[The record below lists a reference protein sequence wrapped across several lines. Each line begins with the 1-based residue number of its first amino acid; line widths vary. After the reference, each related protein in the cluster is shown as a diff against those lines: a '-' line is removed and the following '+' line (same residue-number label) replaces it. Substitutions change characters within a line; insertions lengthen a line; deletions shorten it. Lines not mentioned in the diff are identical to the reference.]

1 MDESLREDPGQ
12 RLTADEVDEVILRFR
27 EDEELHQQE
36 LEARATSPTVKDLAE
51 GLNVPPERI
60 EEMLAQIR
68 EERAPAQQGD
78 QVGQASMEQVR
89 SKNRSIYLIAI
100 LAIVLLM
107 FAGVFAALLF
117 SSAAPPTQAP
127 QPVEDTR
134 VVPVEP
140 VDPIG
145 EPGETAPRIE

>member
-12 RLTADEVDEVILRFR
+12 MLTADEVDEVILRFR

-36 LEARATSPTVKDLAE
+36 LEARATSPTVRDLAE
-51 GLNVPPERI
+51 GLNVAPERI
-60 EEMLAQIR
+60 EAILAQIR
-68 EERAPAQQGD
+68 KERAPAEQQD
-78 QVGQASMEQVR
+78 QGVEQVR
-89 SKNRSIYLIAI
+89 SKNRNIYAIAI
-100 LAIVLLM
+100 AALVLM
-107 FAGVFAALLF
+107 MVVGVFVALLL
-117 SSAAPPTQAP
+117 ATPNAPSQAP

-145 EPGETAPRIE
+145 ETLEPAVD